1 MLTLTVSGTLG
12 DYADTSSLRQRIA
25 TAAGVDDASLV
36 TISVAAG
43 SVIITAT
50 IAVPASTTPAAVK
63 TSLASTLGTAATASD
78 ALGITIESAP
88 AITSTEALQ
97 SSSSSDSSSP
107 VAIIVGVLAAV
118 VVVSILVA
126 CIVRKRWQNNPKP
139 VTLNNPYAG
148 GAAPGGKPT
157 KGRQMAV
164 KEQKDLVQPGMT
176 QRPEAKID
184 VI

>member
-1 MLTLTVSGTLG
+1 
-12 DYADTSSLRQRIA
+12 
-25 TAAGVDDASLV
+25 
-36 TISVAAG
+36 
-43 SVIITAT
+43 
-50 IAVPASTTPAAVK
+50 
-63 TSLASTLGTAATASD
+63 
-78 ALGITIESAP
+78 
-88 AITSTEALQ
+88 
-97 SSSSSDSSSP
+97 
-107 VAIIVGVLAAV
+107 VGVLAAV

-126 CIVRKRWQNNPKP
+126 CIVRKRRQNNPKP